1 VASRLLYVAM
11 ITDELKTPL
20 PLLHVSLVAP
30 GVLRDRS
37 GAQLGRVVDLIVRL
51 DQPGYPAVTGVLAAI
66 ERRQSFVPADQIG
79 DIQSGAITLSRERL
93 DLRPFQRREGEVLLR
108 KDVLDRQLINVEGAR
123 LVRTN
128 DIELGRVGQTWRV
141 LGVDT
146 SLRGAL
152 RRLLPRKLAGR
163 VGPGHVLDW
172 AYVEPFLGHVPT
184 VRLKV
189 PHAKLARLHPAQ
201 IADLIEAAS
210 HREGDEIIQ
219 AVAHDRELEADVFEE
234 LDPQH
239 QREFLDERSDAEI
252 AKVLERMAGDDAADV
267 LVELDEDRREGALSL
282 LPEVQRRELR
292 TLLGF
297 DPATAGG
304 LMTTEAIV
312 LDEYATVGQA
322 LELVRTGAAAS
333 TALGS
338 VCVIDAEQRLRGLV
352 TLIELVQSPAEA
364 ELGSLAISGPIRVA
378 PDADVEEVARLMAD
392 FNVTAV
398 PVIDE
403 EQRVMG
409 IVTVDDVLEVA
420 LPKRWRRR
428 FGLLGAE

>member
-1 VASRLLYVAM
+1 M
-11 ITDELKTPL
+11 
-20 PLLHVSLVAP
+20 
-30 GVLRDRS
+30 
-37 GAQLGRVVDLIVRL
+37 
-51 DQPGYPAVTGVLAAI
+51 
-66 ERRQSFVPADQIG
+66 
-79 DIQSGAITLSRERL
+79 
-93 DLRPFQRREGEVLLR
+93 
-108 KDVLDRQLINVEGAR
+108 
-123 LVRTN
+123 
-128 DIELGRVGQTWRV
+128 
-141 LGVDT
+141 DT

-152 RRLLPRKLAGR
+152 RRLLPRKLAVR
-163 VGPGHVLDW
+163 VGPGDVLDW

-210 HREGDEIIQ
+210 HREGDEIIR

-234 LDPQH
+234 LDAQH

-252 AKVLERMAGDDAADV
+252 ARVLGRMAGDDAADV

-282 LPEVQRRELR
+282 LPEAQRRKLR

-312 LDEYATVGQA
+312 LPGAATVGAA

-333 TALGS
+333 EALGS
-338 VCVIDAEQRLRGLV
+338 VCVIDGEQRLQGLV
-352 TLIELVQSPAEA
+352 TLIELVQSPAGT
-364 ELGSLAISGPIRVA
+364 ELASLAVSGPIRA
-378 PDADVEEVARLMAD
+378 RADAGVEEVARLMAD

>member
-1 VASRLLYVAM
+1 MALRLLYVAM

-152 RRLLPRKLAGR
+152 RRLLPRKLAAR

-282 LPEVQRRELR
+282 LPEAQRRELR

-378 PDADVEEVARLMAD
+378 PDADVEEVARLLAD